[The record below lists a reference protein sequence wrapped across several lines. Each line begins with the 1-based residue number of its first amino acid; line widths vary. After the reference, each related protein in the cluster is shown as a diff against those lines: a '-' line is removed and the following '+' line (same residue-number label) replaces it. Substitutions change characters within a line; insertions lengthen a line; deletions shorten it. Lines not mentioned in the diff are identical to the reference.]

1 MRVLKVEPVQDSN
14 TGIIP
19 IARNEA
25 GLATVL
31 GHEMAHATSRHS
43 AERIFRSDLT
53 KTMIGGVQQSLSQMD
68 PNQRQVFYIYF
79 INFYF

>member
-1 MRVLKVEPVQDSN
+1 VYL
-14 TGIIP
+14 GIIP

-43 AERIFRSDLT
+43 AERLFRSEITQTIL
-53 KTMIGGVQQSLSQMD
+53 GGFQGGLSQMD
-68 PNQRQVFYIYF
+68 PAQRQVNLYYF
-79 INFYF
+79 FILNLFNKS